1 MGIEG
6 IFSALRL
13 ELRPG
18 EWVLWDARPH
28 RFESLTNDRARIRDA
43 TTNEVRD
50 VPVATLRG
58 LLLLPASELDAR
70 LERQLTIDPDDWS
83 LAKRREEVIR
93 EALTGDGST
102 KERIRVA
109 AETLGVSSRV
119 IYRLIARY
127 RLSAQTTSLV
137 PQLRGPNKKHRRLGT
152 ARERLIDEA
161 IERRNLARPRTP
173 MEEVYRMV
181 RQRCGELDIPAPAR
195 GSVLSRI
202 RAFDARHV
210 ARRRLGPKVPQSI
223 ARSTPGAL
231 GVRDALELIQIDHT
245 LADVIVVDSSFRK
258 PIGRPWL
265 SIAVDVATRCVLGVH
280 VGLEAPSSLA
290 VALCIEHACLP
301 KDRPGIVPAR
311 ETPWMMFGLP
321 KEILIDTGPGFRGTA
336 LERGCGEYGITLSH
350 QPVARPHFGVH
361 IERLIGTL
369 LGRVHL
375 LPGSTD
381 GSPHAR
387 DGRDSGREPC
397 LTLPEFGEWL
407 FLEIAGQYH
416 HTIHPMLGTTPAA
429 AWIDSLASGVTQA
442 IPADPDRF
450 LLSFLPITR
459 RRLQRNG
466 LHFQRIRYWS
476 DILPA
481 IAQPHEPLM
490 VRYDPRDLSRLYV
503 LGPDRHYHTVPWS
516 RSLPKPQ

>member
-1 MGIEG
+1 MGIES

-18 EWVLWDARPH
+18 EWVIWDGRPH
-28 RFESLTNDRARIRDA
+28 RFESLMNDRARIRDA

-58 LLLLPASELDAR
+58 LVLLPASELDAR

-83 LAKRREEVIR
+83 LAKRREQVIR

-127 RLSAQTTSLV
+127 RLSAQTTSLM

-181 RQRCGELDIPAPAR
+181 RQRCRELDIPAPAR

-210 ARRRLGPKVPQSI
+210 ARRRLGPKAPQSI
-223 ARSTPGAL
+223 ARSGPGAL
-231 GVRDALELIQIDHT
+231 EVRDALELIQIDHT
-245 LADVIVVDSSFRK
+245 LADVIVVDSRFRK

-265 SIAVDVATRCVLGVH
+265 SVAIDVATRCVLGVH

-301 KDRPGIVPAR
+301 KDRPGIVPAC
-311 ETPWMMFGLP
+311 EAPWMMFGLP
-321 KEILIDTGPGFRGTA
+321 KEILIDTGPEFQGTA

-350 QPVARPHFGVH
+350 QAVARPHFGVH

-381 GSPHAR
+381 GSPHTR
-387 DGRDSGREPC
+387 DGCDSEREAR

-407 FLEIAGQYH
+407 SLEIASQYH
-416 HTIHPMLGTTPAA
+416 HTVHPMLGTTPAA

-450 LLSFLPITR
+450 LLSFLPVTR